1 MTTKMKARGGRPSVT
16 LDPDQVQD
24 LAARGLSY
32 EQIALSLGINFKTLL
47 SHRRNREEI
56 QEAIDHGRA
65 KGLKEV
71 SNALYQAATN
81 GNITAQIFYLKN
93 RDPENWKDRFDQRIN
108 VQTDITLLHL
118 EAMKALSAV
127 PIEAEV
133 IEDHHNPA
141 LGYTS
146 DDES

>member
-1 MTTKMKARGGRPSVT
+1 MTTKIKARGGRPSVD
-16 LDPDQVQD
+16 LDPDQVQE
-24 LAARGLSY
+24 LASRGLSY

-93 RDPENWKDRFDQRIN
+93 RDPENWKDRFDQRVN

-118 EAMKALSAV
+118 EAMKALGAV

-133 IEDHHNPA
+133 IEDDHNPA

>member
-118 EAMKALSAV
+118 EAMKALNAV
-127 PIEAEV
+127 PIAAEV